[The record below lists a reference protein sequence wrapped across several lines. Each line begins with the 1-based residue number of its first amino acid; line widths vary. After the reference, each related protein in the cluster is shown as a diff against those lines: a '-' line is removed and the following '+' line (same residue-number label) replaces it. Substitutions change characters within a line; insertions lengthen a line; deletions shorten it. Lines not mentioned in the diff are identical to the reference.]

1 MLKGVWIFP
10 VSQMFGGDE
19 TMAMGERAATDG
31 AGQQAAVDLRKIEAV
46 LFDMDGVLYV
56 GNRPLPGVQALFNAL
71 AASGRRC
78 LCVTNNASLSAAHF
92 ADKLAR
98 MDVHVPPGQILGSAD
113 ATAAWLADQVK
124 EHGAP
129 NGPVFVMGMDGLRE
143 ALRAQGFALTTDP
156 FAATWMVA
164 GANFNLT
171 FNDLADA
178 ALAVRNG
185 ARFVGTNPD
194 LTFPSERGQIPGT
207 GSVLALLQAA
217 TGVQPIVIGKPNVPM
232 FELAMRRVRSTPA
245 TTMMVGDRYDTD
257 IAGAATLG
265 MTTVGVLTGISTE
278 AEFRAQTL
286 PPQFI
291 LPGLPQLLELFQSAG
306 SPAGV

>member
-1 MLKGVWIFP
+1 MSEHEAVSGAVHQGV
-10 VSQMFGGDE
+10 Q
-19 TMAMGERAATDG
+19 R
-31 AGQQAAVDLRKIEAV
+31 LRQIEAV

-56 GNRPLPGVQALFNAL
+56 GNQPLPGVQELFDAL

-78 LCVTNNASLSAAHF
+78 LCVTNNASLTGDLFAA
-92 ADKLAR
+92 KLAR
-98 MDVHVPPGQILGSAD
+98 MGVHVPPGQILGSAE
-113 ATAAWLADQVK
+113 ATAAWLADQVQN
-124 EHGAP
+124 HGAP
-129 NGPVFVMGMDGLRE
+129 DGPVFVMGMDGLRGSLQAE
-143 ALRAQGFALTTDP
+143 GFTLTSDP

-164 GANFNLT
+164 GANFNLSY
-171 FNDLADA
+171 NDLAEA

-194 LTFPSERGQIPGT
+194 LTFPSERGQIPGA
-207 GSVLALLQAA
+207 GAILALLQAA
-217 TGVQPIVIGKPNVPM
+217 TGVQPIVIGKPNAPM
-232 FELAMRRVRSTPA
+232 FELAMRKVHSTSA

-257 IAGAATLG
+257 IAGAAAMG

-291 LPGLPQLLELFQSAG
+291 LPGLPSLLALFQAADA
-306 SPAGV
+306 PASD